1 MSNTTRNLVGGA
13 AAFALLVVAVG
24 FGLYMGGRAFAQLQ
38 HVPVDSVS
46 LTTLHDYWIAY
57 GGNKKVK
64 LALLIGCAVAV
75 FIPAVPTITLVAA
88 LLIGPKREL
97 YGSARFAYKREVWQA
112 GLFGDDKAK
121 WPGVL
126 LGKVNGEYLIY
137 NGQEFVSLRAPTR
150 AYKGVGC
157 VIPNLLTYPHS
168 VVNTDIKLENWVRT
182 AGFRSDNGQECYLFA
197 PTHEKMIS
205 DEWSHVFNKEFQSH
219 RWNPLSYIRPE
230 YEYRIG
236 DIQSQGTMW
245 WPTGGK
251 NGFFNDNARDLFLG
265 LTLYAM
271 ETPGEPVTLANLLQL
286 TTPADGSALHDWIMA
301 TIKKREAP
309 DGSLPRLSPECV
321 DTLRTFASNPDK
333 TRGNILSTFRTPL
346 AIFRDPRLAAAT
358 SGDDFDLRDV
368 RRKKMSIYIGMT
380 PEDLLKYNTLM
391 NVFFSQLLNENTRVL
406 PEHDPSLKYQCLLLL
421 DEFPAL
427 GRIGIIE
434 KAVGYMAG
442 YNMRLVLIYQ
452 NKGQLIG
459 QDGQGYGERG
469 AQNILGNCSI
479 KMLYQPEDEEDAEE
493 YSKAL
498 GTQTVK
504 ARSRSRG
511 TGRGGGSTNTTDS
524 DQRRPLML
532 PQELKEMGLDKV
544 IITSKLC
551 KPIFADKIMYFKD
564 DELKDRADLPTPPIP
579 RMEIVRLQHRT
590 RLLTVIEVATIQAD
604 DIANKAEILAAV
616 GKAIGFDFSAFVVAV
631 PAAPAAHAAHA
642 DQVNVAKAA

>member
-1 MSNTTRNLVGGA
+1 
-13 AAFALLVVAVG
+13 
-24 FGLYMGGRAFAQLQ
+24 
-38 HVPVDSVS
+38 
-46 LTTLHDYWIAY
+46 
-57 GGNKKVK
+57 
-64 LALLIGCAVAV
+64 
-75 FIPAVPTITLVAA
+75 
-88 LLIGPKREL
+88 
-97 YGSARFAYKREVWQA
+97 
-112 GLFGDDKAK
+112 
-121 WPGVL
+121 
-126 LGKVNGEYLIY
+126 
-137 NGQEFVSLRAPTR
+137 
-150 AYKGVGC
+150 
-157 VIPNLLTYPHS
+157 
-168 VVNTDIKLENWVRT
+168 
-182 AGFRSDNGQECYLFA
+182 
-197 PTHEKMIS
+197 
-205 DEWSHVFNKEFQSH
+205 
-219 RWNPLSYIRPE
+219 
-230 YEYRIG
+230 
-236 DIQSQGTMW
+236 
-245 WPTGGK
+245 
-251 NGFFNDNARDLFLG
+251 
-265 LTLYAM
+265 
-271 ETPGEPVTLANLLQL
+271 
-286 TTPADGSALHDWIMA
+286 
-301 TIKKREAP
+301 
-309 DGSLPRLSPECV
+309 LSPECV
-321 DTLRTFASNPDK
+321 DALRTFASNPDK

-380 PEDLLKYNTLM
+380 PEDLLKYNALM

-459 QDGQGYGERG
+459 QDGQGYGDRG
-469 AQNILGNCSI
+469 I

-564 DELKDRADLPTPPIP
+564 DELKDRADLPTPPVP

-590 RLLTVIEVATIQAD
+590 RLLTVSEVATVKAD

-616 GKAIGFDFSAFVVAV
+616 GKAIGFDFSAFVVAA
-631 PAAPAAHAAHA
+631 PAAPA